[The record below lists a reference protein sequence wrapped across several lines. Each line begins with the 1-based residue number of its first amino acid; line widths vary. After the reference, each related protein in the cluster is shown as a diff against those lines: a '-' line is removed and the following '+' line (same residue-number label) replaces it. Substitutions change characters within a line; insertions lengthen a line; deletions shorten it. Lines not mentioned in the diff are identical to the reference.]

1 MKTLIEA
8 HKVDGVKVCRS
19 EVEVVCFHCQDPVSE
34 HEQETGTWPDPGNP
48 AEVARAALGG
58 IKEAIKVGREIKE
71 VGKEMNTFL
80 DEEARARVAWRKK
93 QQEVQRR
100 GDMMYIDAINEYRV
114 LYNIRK
120 NKEEAFRQIEK
131 EFGKRAVSEV
141 QDLEVRLRKERKEL
155 QKDFTS
161 DREQTRREWLII
173 GLLGLLIYAVL
184 KITKVW

>member
-1 MKTLIEA
+1 MSQL
-8 HKVDGVKVCRS
+8 
-19 EVEVVCFHCQDPVSE
+19 
-34 HEQETGTWPDPGNP
+34 PDPGNP

-80 DEEARARVAWRKK
+80 DEEARARVAWRRK

-120 NKEEAFRQIEK
+120 NKEEAFRAIEK

-161 DREQTRREWLII
+161 DREQTRREWLVI
-173 GLLGLLIYAVL
+173 GLLGLLIYAIL
-184 KITKVW
+184 KVTKVW

>member
-1 MKTLIEA
+1 MSQL
-8 HKVDGVKVCRS
+8 
-19 EVEVVCFHCQDPVSE
+19 
-34 HEQETGTWPDPGNP
+34 PDPTDP
-48 AEVARAALGG
+48 SKVVQTALGG
-58 IKEAIKVGREIKE
+58 IREALKAGRDIKE
-71 VGKEMNTFL
+71 TAKEVNAFL
-80 DEEARARVAWRKK
+80 DEEARARVAWRRK

-161 DREQTRREWLII
+161 DREQTRREWLVI
-173 GLLGLLIYAVL
+173 GLLGLLIYAIL
-184 KITKVW
+184 KVTKVW

>member
-1 MKTLIEA
+1 L
-8 HKVDGVKVCRS
+8 V
-19 EVEVVCFHCQDPVSE
+19 QL
-34 HEQETGTWPDPGNP
+34 PDPTDP
-48 AEVARAALGG
+48 SKVVQTALGG
-58 IKEAIKVGREIKE
+58 IKEALKAGRDIKE
-71 VGKEMNTFL
+71 TAKEVNTFL

-120 NKEEAFRQIEK
+120 TKEEAFKQIEK

-155 QKDFTS
+155 QKDFDS
-161 DREQTRREWLII
+161 DRGQTRKEWLII

-184 KITKVW
+184 KLTKVW

>member
-1 MKTLIEA
+1 MSQL
-8 HKVDGVKVCRS
+8 
-19 EVEVVCFHCQDPVSE
+19 
-34 HEQETGTWPDPGNP
+34 PDPGNP

-120 NKEEAFRQIEK
+120 NKEEAFKAIEK
-131 EFGKRAVSEV
+131 EFGKKAVSEV

-155 QKDFTS
+155 QKDFDS
-161 DREQTRREWLII
+161 DRGQTRKEWLII

-184 KITKVW
+184 KMTKVW

>member
-1 MKTLIEA
+1 ML
-8 HKVDGVKVCRS
+8 
-19 EVEVVCFHCQDPVSE
+19 
-34 HEQETGTWPDPGNP
+34 PDPTDP
-48 AEVARAALGG
+48 SKVVQTALGG
-58 IKEAIKVGREIKE
+58 IKEALKAGRDIKE
-71 VGKEMNTFL
+71 TAKEVNAFL
-80 DEEARARVAWRKK
+80 DEEAKARVAWRKK

-120 NKEEAFRQIEK
+120 NKEEAFKQIEK

-161 DREQTRREWLII
+161 DREQTRREWMII
-173 GLLGLLIYAVL
+173 GLLGLLIYGIL
-184 KITKVW
+184 KVTKVW